1 VSPKQNLSWS
11 PTRRP
16 WVRLSALGD
25 GLLVEDDFQPTGY
38 GHRANVSWA
47 GWLRA
52 PCERPRRRGD
62 AEWRDELAS
71 LHSRRHGERPYAV
84 SGCHTPKVEAVCGCE
99 SGNPFCRVAR
109 LMTVARSPAHR
120 NQQAAPRATGLIQAE
135 AAGAAP
141 PAAPRTKAEKEKPQP
156 GCHRL
161 SMDGQARPQRC
172 PIPRGICDISWPAR
186 GSW

>member
-1 VSPKQNLSWS
+1 VTAYSLRMTFSQLAMAIE
-11 PTRRP
+11 PTSAGPDGCGRRASGHAAAATP
-16 WVRLSALGD
+16 SGVMNSRRFIQGD
-25 GLLVEDDFQPTGY
+25 T
-38 GHRANVSWA
+38 ANVGIRMA
-47 GWLRA
+47 HTQG
-52 PCERPRRRGD
+52 G
-62 AEWRDELAS
+62 S
-71 LHSRRHGERPYAV
+71 L
-84 SGCHTPKVEAVCGCE
+84 CGCE
-99 SGNPFCRVAR
+99 TGNPFCRVAR